1 MLSVQGLA
9 VDFIDDEVAKE
20 DGLILSEYQQP
31 LVLWLLP
38 GEVQLNNGVSSFS
51 AKPNLLSIQRVD
63 HANKIIFYKLENGA
77 L

>member
-9 VDFIDDEVAKE
+9 VDFIDDKVAKE
-20 DGLILSEYQQP
+20 DGLILSEYQQ
-31 LVLWLLP
+31 LWCFGS